1 MEEEGLP
8 AIYYPFH
15 RRDFRSSRSLPVP
28 DQGSVWPNKKVAE
41 RFDAEIEEDWEGFSV
56 WVREVLIHGNGFN
69 GDQHMFKDSL
79 IGGSILSATL
89 GKFSREGSSRQRD
102 NATSP
107 QTLSTLNRQVGAC
120 FAEEE
125 LMIYG
130 LSRFSPSQVFV
141 TTLLFPNRHF
151 MWRRCDICVW
161 FWGDREAPLRLVC
174 FPNWGLALLGLST
187 MIVRGALSFFLSR
200 VRWCRRGFSGSW
212 GSSGDWALAK
222 RTTKESPC
230 IKEAVASRSFDWR
243 GFWGYD
249 SWGLVCSE
257 LFFELIF
264 PEARGYVGDESAHE
278 LLYCQTTSHITLQ

>member
-15 RRDFRSSRSLPVP
+15 RPDFRSSRSLPVP

-174 FPNWGLALLGLST
+174 FLNWGLALLGLST
-187 MIVRGALSFFLSR
+187 MIVRGACHSSSPG
-200 VRWCRRGFSGSW
+200 CGGADAGSV
-212 GSSGDWALAK
+212 AAV
-222 RTTKESPC
+222 
-230 IKEAVASRSFDWR
+230 EAVVTERWQR
-243 GFWGYD
+243 GRPRKVPALRRQLQVEV
-249 SWGLVCSE
+249 SIEEVSE
-257 LFFELIF
+257 LW
-264 PEARGYVGDESAHE
+264 
-278 LLYCQTTSHITLQ
+278 